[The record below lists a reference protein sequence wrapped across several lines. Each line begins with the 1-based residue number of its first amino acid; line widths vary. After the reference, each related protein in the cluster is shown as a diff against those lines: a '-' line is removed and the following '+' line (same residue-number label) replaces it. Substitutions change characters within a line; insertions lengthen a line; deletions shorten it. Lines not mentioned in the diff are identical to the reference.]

1 MICKDNKKYADRS
14 RYGVRKTDVGS
25 SCVFFCFFQDFLFL
39 LWKSRLIFPHNQWL
53 SLLGRHL
60 PQRQSWHIVFGLL
73 MLACNS
79 GPAGCHMQARGLP
92 FAIPRGAKWGP
103 RLETVS
109 RPEQRLYHRS
119 DSFHQEV
126 EHFMTDELLRHHH
139 YDFPSWFWYGERS
152 HQASLFFP

>member
-1 MICKDNKKYADRS
+1 MVSEKRMLGRAAYFFVFS
-14 RYGVRKTDVGS
+14 RISYSCYGKAGLS
-25 SCVFFCFFQDFLFL
+25 FLITNVL
-39 LWKSRLIFPHNQWL
+39 P
-53 SLLGRHL
+53 LLGRHL

-126 EHFMTDELLRHHH
+126 EHFMTDELLRYHH
-139 YDFPSWFWYGERS
+139 YDFPSWFMYGERS

>member
-1 MICKDNKKYADRS
+1 MVSEKRMLGRAAYFFVFS
-14 RYGVRKTDVGS
+14 RISYSCYGKAGLS
-25 SCVFFCFFQDFLFL
+25 FLITNVL
-39 LWKSRLIFPHNQWL
+39 P
-53 SLLGRHL
+53 LLGRHL

-103 RLETVS
+103 RLENVS

-139 YDFPSWFWYGERS
+139 NDFPSWFWYGERS

>member
-1 MICKDNKKYADRS
+1 MVSEKRMLGRAAYFSVFS
-14 RYGVRKTDVGS
+14 RISYSCYGKACLS
-25 SCVFFCFFQDFLFL
+25 FLITNVL
-39 LWKSRLIFPHNQWL
+39 P
-53 SLLGRHL
+53 LLGRHL
-60 PQRQSWHIVFGLL
+60 SQRQSWHIVFGLL
-73 MLACNS
+73 MPACNS
-79 GPAGCHMQARGLP
+79 GPVGCHMQARGLP

-139 YDFPSWFWYGERS
+139 NDFPSWFRYGERS